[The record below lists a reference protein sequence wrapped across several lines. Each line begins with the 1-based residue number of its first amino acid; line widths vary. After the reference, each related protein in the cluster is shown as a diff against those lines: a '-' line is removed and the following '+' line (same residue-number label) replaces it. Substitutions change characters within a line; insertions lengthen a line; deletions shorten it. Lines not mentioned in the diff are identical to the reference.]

1 MSGYKINI
9 KKQMA
14 INIMKMMLVF
24 PAFTVWTGFVYPEIT
39 FHKNVGRAY
48 TVEGEE
54 RKEVFGMEL
63 YRELLKAD
71 PEQIRVISRL
81 LEFLKE
87 IIS

>member
-14 INIMKMMLVF
+14 VTAMKMMLVF

-39 FHKNVGRAY
+39 FQKNVGKVY
-48 TVEGEE
+48 TSDGKE
-54 RKEVFGMEL
+54 RGDMSGMDLYKELF
-63 YRELLKAD
+63 KAE
-71 PEQIRVISRL
+71 PEQIKVKSRL

-87 IIS
+87 IIA

>member
-14 INIMKMMLVF
+14 INVMKIMLTF

-39 FHKNVGRAY
+39 FRGGVGKAY
-48 TVEGEE
+48 TVEGEL
-54 RKEVFGMEL
+54 RNEVQGMDF
-63 YRELLKAD
+63 YRELINAE
-71 PEQIRVISRL
+71 PEQIKIKSRM

-87 IIS
+87 ILT

>member
-14 INIMKMMLVF
+14 ANILKMMLVF

-39 FHKNVGRAY
+39 FHKNVGKAY

-54 RKEVFGMEL
+54 RKEVFGMKL
-63 YRELLKAD
+63 YRELLNAE
-71 PEQIRVISRL
+71 PEQIRIKSRL

-87 IIS
+87 IIA